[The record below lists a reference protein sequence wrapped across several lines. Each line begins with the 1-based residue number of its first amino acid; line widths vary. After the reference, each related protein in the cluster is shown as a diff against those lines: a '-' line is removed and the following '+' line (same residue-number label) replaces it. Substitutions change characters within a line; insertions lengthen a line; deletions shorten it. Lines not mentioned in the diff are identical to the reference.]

1 LFGIASAA
9 IKNVTSSR
17 CGRALRAK
25 EVGMDQLQ
33 EKCLWEQVTPRQ
45 IPPLPLRDEISV
57 DVCVIGGGITGL
69 SAALHLLEAGT
80 SVAVLEASRIG
91 TGGSGRNV
99 GLVNA
104 GSWITPD
111 AAAQVLG
118 PGVGERFN
126 SVMGQAP
133 ALVFALIEKYAID
146 CQARHVGTLHMAHN
160 GTGAQDIQAR
170 HDQWRRRGADVE
182 LLTGALCQEYCGT
195 DRIATA
201 LLDRRAGTLNPMA
214 YTVGLGESVIRLG
227 GQIFQHSPVEA
238 VTRQDARWQVST
250 ATGVVIADKVVVAT
264 GAYTEGEWAG
274 IRQNFF
280 KGYYYNVA
288 SEPLTSSVASEVL
301 RHGQGS
307 WDTRTVLSSIRRDN
321 EGRLILGSMGKMNNK
336 PDWFIRSW
344 ADRIQRHYFPQLGKV
359 RWQMHWTGCIDF
371 TPDHMVKL
379 FEPAPGLVAAN
390 GYNGRGNTTGTVMGK
405 AFADYLIKDDP
416 DALPIPFAPAPA
428 LKSAGLRALA
438 YETGFNLYHAGQCL
452 RVIL

>member
-1 LFGIASAA
+1 MG
-9 IKNVTSSR
+9 
-17 CGRALRAK
+17 
-25 EVGMDQLQ
+25 QLQ
-33 EKCLWEQVTPRQ
+33 EKCLWEHATTPR
-45 IPPLPLRDEISV
+45 IAPVILSDAISV

-69 SAALHLLEAGT
+69 CAALHLLEAGT
-80 SVAVLEASRIG
+80 SVAVLEASSIG

-111 AAAQVLG
+111 AAAQILG

-133 ALVFALIEKYAID
+133 ALVFDLIEKYAID
-146 CQARHVGTLHMAHN
+146 CQARHDGTLHMAHN
-160 GTGAQDIQAR
+160 ESGAKDIQAR

-182 LLTGALCQEYCGT
+182 LLTGARCQDYCGT
-195 DRIATA
+195 DKIPTA
-201 LLDRRAGTLNPMA
+201 LLDHRAGTLNPMA
-214 YTVGLGESVIRLG
+214 YTVGLGESVLRLG
-227 GQIFQHSPVEA
+227 GRIFQHSPVQA
-238 VTRQDARWQVST
+238 VTRQGSRWQVST
-250 ATGVVIADKVVVAT
+250 ATGAVIADKVVVAT

-288 SEPLTSSVASEVL
+288 SEPLNSSAAQDVL

-359 RWQMHWTGCIDF
+359 HWQMHWTGCIDF

-405 AFADYLIKDDP
+405 AFADFLIKDDP
-416 DALPIPFAPAPA
+416 HALPIPFAPAPA
-428 LKSAGLRALA
+428 LKSARLRALA